1 MDLLPSNFDSGS
13 LFNLYILT
21 NSPLKQKLDH
31 SKKGL
36 WIVEMK
42 AWIKLLQLYKI
53 NFSLQN
59 ERRTNLAYTKD
70 YE

>member
-21 NSPLKQKLDH
+21 NSPLKQKLDR

-59 ERRTNLAYTKD
+59 EGGTNLAYTKD